1 MMMFIKD
8 VIPKGKENAVHLPEL
23 CRALDMPPTALKKAI
38 KELRQQG
45 EPILSGRAGYWYSEK
60 PEEIR
65 TFVDSLGKQAVS
77 RFASVKTLKAA
88 ANASMDQITIFE
100 MAGGAC
106 NGTGEKR
113 VDLS

>member
-1 MMMFIKD
+1 MTIKE

-23 CRALDMPPTALKKAI
+23 CRVLDMAPTAFKKAV

-45 EPILSGRAGYWYSEK
+45 EPILSGRAGYWYSEE

-65 TFVDSLGKQAVS
+65 DFVDSLGKQAVS

-88 ANASMDQITIFE
+88 ANSTPEQLTLFD
-100 MAGGAC
+100 
-106 NGTGEKR
+106 R
-113 VDLS
+113 